1 MKRYSYDV
9 RLILMAGILSS
20 LALIVFPKGP
30 FHVFLDC
37 LVIMLLASGLVL
49 MFLRKTGKF
58 DWNGPNWGKRLQPSP
73 ALKRVLVLVPA
84 LCAALVP
91 ILFLMNRSWGLSD
104 KRLGIACG
112 VLVGISFSVLV
123 KIKSKGES
131 CCGPLEDVATQQ
143 SGTK

>member
-20 LALIVFPKGP
+20 LALFVFPKGP

-37 LVIMLLASGLVL
+37 LVIVLFASGLVL
-49 MFLRKTGKF
+49 MYLRKTGKSN
-58 DWNGPNWGKRLQPSP
+58 WNGPNWGKRLQTSP
-73 ALKRVLVLVPA
+73 ALKRVLVVVPA
-84 LCAALVP
+84 LCAAFVP

-104 KRLGIACG
+104 QQLGMACG

-123 KIKSKGES
+123 KIKSKSQS
-131 CCGPLEDVATQQ
+131 CCRPLEDIPTQQ

>member
-20 LALIVFPKGP
+20 LALIEYPKGP

-37 LVIMLLASGLVL
+37 LVTVLLASGLVL
-49 MFLRKTGKF
+49 MYLRKTGKSN
-58 DWNGPNWGKRLQPSP
+58 WNGPNWGKRLQSSS

-91 ILFLMNRSWGLSD
+91 ILFLMNGSWALSD
-104 KRLGIACG
+104 KQLGIACG

-123 KIKSKGES
+123 KMKSKRES
-131 CCGPLEDVATQQ
+131 CCGPVEDVPTQQ